1 LNINSDLSSGINAA
15 WESFLCLFSQTYES
29 ASSTKKEKPTSARG
43 VAGLSLDFKK
53 CFFFFFPSFSQDLEV
68 AIDIR
73 SF

>member
-1 LNINSDLSSGINAA
+1 LNINSDLSSDINAA

-53 CFFFFFPSFSQDLEV
+53 CFFFSSSFSQDLQV
-68 AIDIR
+68 AIDIH